1 MKNFTEILY
10 NSKAPKT
17 ANEFYVTGLNN
28 IIEGNEQLA
37 IESFIQCVKID
48 TNIIDAYYRLAM
60 LYMAIHE
67 HKKAIRILNDLLMR
81 PSMPKELAKKVED
94 TLIETLGD
102 AGELH
107 EAIQLIQKKAKESPK
122 DPRYKILM
130 SGIYEDQGNWDE
142 ALVAYKAYAK
152 LAKVSDPLREARIKI
167 GLCRDNYITHP
178 PAIIKQARSILKSE
192 PKCSSGYILLLEI
205 YKAEGDKR
213 GVIDT
218 WKQFLWHCPV
228 EASVLFKE
236 LETQLF
242 SMDSYDAIEDILQ
255 HAAEN
260 KGTSSYAVILLLI
273 NFYTKKG
280 ETDAVEPLFNQL
292 LEISEIDFAH
302 LKTIIGILDDHGLA
316 EKCISAVREKF
327 RE

>member
-17 ANEFYVTGLNN
+17 ANEFYVTGLNQ
-28 IIEGNEQLA
+28 IIEGNEQQA
-37 IESFIQCVKID
+37 IDSFIQCVKID

-60 LYMAIHE
+60 LYVSTNE
-67 HKKAIRILNDLLMR
+67 YKKAIRILNDLLLR
-81 PSMPKELAKKVED
+81 PSIPKELSKKVED
-94 TLIETLGD
+94 TLIEALGD

-107 EAIQLIQKKAKESPK
+107 EAIQLIQKKAKECPK
-122 DPRYKILM
+122 DPRYKILL

-152 LAKVSDPLREARIKI
+152 LAKVSDSFRDARIKI

-178 PAIIKQARSILKSE
+178 PSIIKQVRSILKSE
-192 PKCSSGYILLLEI
+192 PHCPSGYKLLLEI
-205 YKAEGDKR
+205 YNREGNKR
-213 GVIDT
+213 GVIDS
-218 WKQFLWHCPV
+218 WKQYLWHCPV
-228 EASVLFKE
+228 EASKEFKE
-236 LETQLF
+236 LESQLF
-242 SMDSYDAIEDILQ
+242 SMDSYDAVESILQ

-260 KGTSSYAVILLLI
+260 RGTHSYAVILLLI

-280 ETDAVEPLFNQL
+280 ETELVEPLFNQL
-292 LEISEIDFAH
+292 LEVSEVDFVH

-316 EKCISAVREKF
+316 EKCISAVRERF